1 MVEPAR
7 PGPGYLPRQ
16 VAIDAY
22 GDGGFR
28 FAEMSHRGPLLC
40 LPSGLYAWTT
50 TDPAGLAVDHFA
62 RIIAEAE
69 QIELLIVGT
78 GPNLFPLAA
87 PIREALRGVGV
98 KPEVMNTGA
107 AVRTYNVLFTENR
120 AVAGAFFAVI

>member
-1 MVEPAR
+1 MAGLSR

-40 LPSGLYAWTT
+40 LPSGLYAWTV
-50 TDPAGLAVDHFA
+50 TDPVGLAVEHFA
-62 RIIAEAE
+62 RIFAEAE
-69 QIELLIVGT
+69 RIELLIVGT
-78 GPNLFPLAA
+78 GPDLFPLAA
-87 PIREALRGVGV
+87 PLRDALRQAGIR
-98 KPEVMNTGA
+98 PDIMNTGA
-107 AVRTYNVLFTENR
+107 AVRTYNVLFAENR